1 MQAQLLRADQ
11 AINYG
16 SAPRLFKGN
25 RNTHKEEII
34 FTMRKRR
41 KRERE
46 RKDWFHFI
54 SSTVY

>member
-1 MQAQLLRADQ
+1 MQAQLSRVDRAV
-11 AINYG
+11 NHG
-16 SAPRLFKGN
+16 SAPRLFKEN
-25 RNTHKEEII
+25 RNTGKEERM
-34 FTMRKRR
+34 FTTRKRR